1 MVSFIVTF
9 LIGLICIVL
18 GIFNMKGNIE
28 SLHSYHRHR
37 VSEED
42 RLPFG
47 RKVGLGTVIVGGD
60 LIVFGA
66 LNAITSYTE
75 NELFSLIGSVI
86 LIVGVAVGAA
96 ISFYAM
102 IKYNKGIF

>member
-1 MVSFIVTF
+1 MIEFVVAFFVGV
-9 LIGLICIVL
+9 LCIVI

-28 SLHSYHRHR
+28 MLHSYHRKR

-47 RKVGLGTVIVGGD
+47 KLVGKGMIIMGVSIMIYSVLSALTLYLENDVYTIIGVVIMVVGFIVGLGM
-60 LIVFGA
+60 A
-66 LNAITSYTE
+66 
-75 NELFSLIGSVI
+75 
-86 LIVGVAVGAA
+86 
-96 ISFYAM
+96 FYAM

>member
-1 MVSFIVTF
+1 MIEFVVAF
-9 LIGLICIVL
+9 LVGVFCIVI

-28 SLHSYHRHR
+28 MLHSYHRKR

-47 RKVGLGTVIVGGD
+47 KLVGKGMIIIGVSIMLFFVFSGISAYFQKDIYMIVGTVLMVIGLVVG
-60 LIVFGA
+60 
-66 LNAITSYTE
+66 T
-75 NELFSLIGSVI
+75 
-86 LIVGVAVGAA
+86 GVA
-96 ISFYAM
+96 FYAM

>member
-1 MVSFIVTF
+1 MISFVVAF
-9 LIGLICIVL
+9 LVGVFCIVI

-28 SLHSYHRHR
+28 MLHSYHRKR

-47 RKVGLGTVIVGGD
+47 KLVGKGMIIIGVSIMLFIVFSGISAYFQEDIYMVVGTVLMVIGLVVG
-60 LIVFGA
+60 I
-66 LNAITSYTE
+66 
-75 NELFSLIGSVI
+75 
-86 LIVGVAVGAA
+86 GVA
-96 ISFYAM
+96 FFAM

>member
-1 MVSFIVTF
+1 MVSFVVTF
-9 LIGLICIVL
+9 IIGLVCIVL
-18 GIFNMKGNIE
+18 GISNMKGNIE

-47 RKVGLGTVIVGGD
+47 RMVGLGTVIIGGD
-60 LIVFGA
+60 LIVFGT
-66 LNAITSYTE
+66 LNAIASYTG
-75 NELFSLIGSVI
+75 NELFSLIGSGI
-86 LIVGVAVGAA
+86 LIVGIAIGAA

>member
-1 MVSFIVTF
+1 MIEFVVAF
-9 LIGLICIVL
+9 LVGVFCIVI

-28 SLHSYHRHR
+28 MLHSYHRKR

-47 RKVGLGTVIVGGD
+47 KLVGKGMIFMGVSIMIFSVLSALTLYLENDVYTIIGVVIMAVGFIVGLGM
-60 LIVFGA
+60 A
-66 LNAITSYTE
+66 
-75 NELFSLIGSVI
+75 
-86 LIVGVAVGAA
+86 
-96 ISFYAM
+96 FYAM